1 MHIHTPVATAPKLA
15 IAAIAVLGAF
25 ALTPTTADAGG
36 VGVTLGGGVHQDRA
50 YYYNEEGEQ
59 GIDTQLPMNTGWGG
73 ELLLGDRDNR
83 VLGIV
88 RGYVSRDAPLK
99 NPDPSAL
106 GEGPGEYVFPN
117 VEKDGHTTR
126 GAAAVGMQWGLW
138 GDPNGFQMIA
148 TSLIGSQF
156 WTNDNLETATFQAGV
171 GVTYTA
177 NERYQFAASLDA
189 TSRFRKRFQWGGD
202 VWLSARYMFD

>member
-1 MHIHTPVATAPKLA
+1 MQIHTPAATAPRLGT
-15 IAAIAVLGAF
+15 AAIAVLGALS
-25 ALTPTTADAGG
+25 LTPTTAEAGG
-36 VGVTLGGGVHQDRA
+36 VGVTLSGGFHQDRV

-88 RGYVSRDAPLK
+88 RGYVARDAPLK
-99 NPDPSAL
+99 NPDPQAL
-106 GEGPGEYVFPN
+106 GESPGEYVYPN
-117 VEKDGHTTR
+117 VEKDGPTTR
-126 GAAAVGMQWGLW
+126 GAASVGMQWGIW
-138 GDPNGFQMIA
+138 GDPNGFQVIA

-156 WTNDNLETATFQAGV
+156 WTVDNLETAIFQAGV
-171 GVTYTA
+171 GVSHTV

-202 VWLSARYMFD
+202 VWLSARYLFD